1 MMAEELVR
9 AVRAFCR
16 EEGLLQPGQ
25 HVVCALSGGA
35 DSMALLCILQSMSPE
50 ITLSAAHF
58 NHKLR
63 GAESDR
69 DEAFVRDF
77 CAARGIPLITGRG
90 DVAAYSARTGLGI
103 EEAARELRYE
113 FLDTLDCDC
122 IATAH
127 HADDNAET
135 VLLHLLRGSGLRG
148 LCGIP
153 PRRGRIIRPLLT
165 VPRAALRDYLRAHDI
180 PWVEDSTNGE
190 DTALRNRLRHHVMP
204 ELETLA
210 PGLTGRLSS
219 QSALLRRD
227 DRCLD
232 EAAADLLA
240 SVREADG
247 SLRCA
252 PLIAASPALE
262 CRALRLWL
270 GEALPQ
276 NLSRTHVEAL
286 RALLRSPD
294 PAARCSLPRGLTACR
309 RYGSLD
315 LVRETSGPFSPVRV
329 SPGSRVVK
337 VPELGLKFT
346 CTPVE
351 KSEKIPNSPFHFAIR
366 CDMINGDGFIIR
378 PRAPGDRMATP
389 GGCHTSLKKLFIA
402 RRIPRE
408 QRGRVPVLDSG
419 GRVLAVAGIGA
430 DFEVLPGAGQPAL
443 VILIE
448 KEE

>member
-1 MMAEELVR
+1 MAEALLRSVR
-9 AVRAFCR
+9 DFCR
-16 EEGLLQPGQ
+16 QEELLQPGQ

-35 DSMALLCILQSMSPE
+35 DSMALLCLLRSMEPE
-50 ITLSAAHF
+50 IRVSAAHF
-58 NHKLR
+58 NHQLR

-69 DEAFVRDF
+69 DEAFVRAF
-77 CAARGIPLITGRG
+77 CAERGIPLTVGRG
-90 DVAAYSARTGLGI
+90 NVSAYSAAAGLGT
-103 EEAARELRYE
+103 EEAARALRYK
-113 FLDTLDCDC
+113 FYDTLDCDC

-153 PRRGRIIRPLLT
+153 PRRGRIIRPLLPVT
-165 VPRAALRDYLRAHDI
+165 RAELRDYLRAHAI
-180 PWVEDSTNGE
+180 PWVEDSSNGE
-190 DTALRNRLRHHVMP
+190 DAALRNRLRHHVMP
-204 ELETLA
+204 ALEDLA
-210 PGLTGRLSS
+210 PGLAHRLST
-219 QSALLRRD
+219 QSALLRGD

-232 EAAADLLA
+232 EAAAALLA
-240 SVREADG
+240 SAREADG
-247 SLRCA
+247 ALRCA

-262 CRALRLWL
+262 RRALRLWL
-270 GEALPQ
+270 GERLPQ
-276 NLSRTHVEAL
+276 NLSQVHVEAL

-294 PAARCSLPRGLTACR
+294 PAARCSLPGGLTACR
-309 RYGSLD
+309 RYGSLC
-315 LVRETSGPFSPVRV
+315 LRTAAPAPFRPVSV
-329 SPGSRVVK
+329 SPGTQVAK

-351 KSEKIPNSPFHFAIR
+351 KFEKIPNSPFHFAIR
-366 CDMINGDGFIIR
+366 CDMIGQDGFVIR
-378 PRAPGDRMATP
+378 PRATGDRMAVP

-408 QRGRVPVLDSG
+408 QRERIPVLDSG
-419 GRVLAVAGIGA
+419 GRVLAVAGVGA
-430 DFEVLPGAGQPAL
+430 DPEVLPAAGQPAL